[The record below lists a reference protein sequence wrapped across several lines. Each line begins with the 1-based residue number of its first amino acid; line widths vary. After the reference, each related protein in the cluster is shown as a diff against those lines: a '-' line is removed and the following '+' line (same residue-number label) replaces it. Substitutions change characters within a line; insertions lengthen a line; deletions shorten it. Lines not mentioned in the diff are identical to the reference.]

1 MFFLPRRSLLRSYD
15 WFTFRYILFVYVRC
29 YGVHCKRV
37 DVILPPRYP
46 KVMADEGVRVVR
58 EWLGASNTIAE
69 GRHVGVSLVVSVA

>member
-1 MFFLPRRSLLRSYD
+1 MIGLLFDIYYLCMCD
-15 WFTFRYILFVYVRC
+15 ATEYTV
-29 YGVHCKRV
+29 RV